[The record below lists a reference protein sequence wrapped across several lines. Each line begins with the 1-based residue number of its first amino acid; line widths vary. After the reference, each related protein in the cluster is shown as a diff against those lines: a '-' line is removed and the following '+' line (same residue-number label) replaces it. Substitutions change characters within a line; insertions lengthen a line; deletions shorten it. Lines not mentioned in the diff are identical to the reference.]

1 MVRRWWRSKSGVIGL
16 ALVCLAVA
24 TAVAAPWLA
33 PADPEN
39 QDITEMTLP
48 PMWMAGGSARHVLG
62 TDSLGRDV
70 LSRIIFGSRVSL
82 LVGLT
87 AVCVQ
92 GTIGILLGLVA
103 GYYGGRA
110 EAIIMR
116 IADIQLGVPTLI
128 LALSVMAVLGSSL
141 QNVILVLGVTGWVM
155 WGRVVRAEV
164 LTVREK
170 EYAEAARALG
180 ASNLRQIFRHVL
192 PNVRA
197 TMIVV
202 GTLEI
207 PRMIISEASLSFLG
221 FGVPP
226 SVPTWG
232 SMVTDGRDY
241 ISTAPW
247 IAAFPGVAIALTVLG
262 INLFGDWLREIL
274 DPRQRGGR

>member
-1 MVRRWWRSKSGVIGL
+1 MIGL
-16 ALVCLAVA
+16 ALVCLAVC
-24 TAVAAPWLA
+24 TAVAAPLIA

-62 TDSLGRDV
+62 TDSLGRDI
-70 LSRIIFGSRVSL
+70 LSRIVFGSRVSL

-103 GYYGGRA
+103 GYYGGKA

-164 LTVREK
+164 LTIREK
-170 EYAEAARALG
+170 EYTEAARALG

-226 SVPTWG
+226 SIPTWG

-262 INLFGDWLREIL
+262 INLFGDWLREFL
-274 DPRQRGGR
+274 DPRQRGGE